1 MIPKTFRR
9 QSLIIFFTVITIGWA
24 INFGFIQSAFLL
36 EYIYAPYWWLV
47 YVVLI
52 PQFLYSYF
60 YCLKFATKKETI
72 PDVGMKFIKS
82 LSLKA
87 LLAILFLLPW
97 IIYKDASSRPM
108 VGHFFYVF
116 FLLLIVETG
125 LLVSYLNKFVPDFKE
140 EE

>member
-1 MIPKTFRR
+1 MILKTYRR

-24 INFGFIQSAFLL
+24 VNFGFIQSAFLL
-36 EYIYAPYWWLV
+36 DYIYAPYWWLV

-52 PQFLYSYF
+52 PQFLFSYF

-72 PDVGMKFIKS
+72 PDVGKKFIIM
-82 LSLKA
+82 LSLQGV
-87 LLAILFLLPW
+87 LAILFLLPW
-97 IIYKDASSRPM
+97 LIYKDASSRPM

-125 LLVSYLNKFVPDFKE
+125 LLVRYLNKFVPENSE